1 MIFASNPNPKNV
13 YLIRGLQV
21 EFPYERYGS
30 QFAFMARVISTL
42 NLTQKEGH
50 CHALLESPS
59 GTGKSLSLLCSS
71 LAWQHHYKSQHHHLK
86 PASEATTDPLALVAD
101 LFSRRFHFLLFQ
113 KFPTIRKLRS
123 TTRSRRKRKHQPY
136 IMPHRRTHSQISQ
149 VVRELRKT
157 AYRVPMVVLAW
168 RKHYCTTKNIIGKE
182 NIYDECKLLLK
193 DQATGC
199 PEFKNAHKVKGHSS
213 LQKGGCNVVHDIEDL
228 VKVGQLVKGCCYY
241 GARSMSNDAQLV
253 FCPYNYINN
262 PVIRAPMALLV
273 GWNLRKRSYEKCDF
287 QHCAME

>member
-1 MIFASNPNPKNV
+1 MISASNPNPKNV
-13 YLIRGLQV
+13 YLVGGLQV
-21 EFPYERYGS
+21 EFPYQPYGS

-101 LFSRRFHFLLFQ
+101 LFSRRFHFLLVTISSNSRYFLYFGFCCPQQLSCFQFQ

-136 IMPHRRTHSQISQ
+136 IMPHRCFYNQVTICFSFFCCIS
-149 VVRELRKT
+149 
-157 AYRVPMVVLAW
+157 
-168 RKHYCTTKNIIGKE
+168 N
-182 NIYDECKLLLK
+182 
-193 DQATGC
+193 
-199 PEFKNAHKVKGHSS
+199 
-213 LQKGGCNVVHDIEDL
+213 
-228 VKVGQLVKGCCYY
+228 
-241 GARSMSNDAQLV
+241 
-253 FCPYNYINN
+253 
-262 PVIRAPMALLV
+262 
-273 GWNLRKRSYEKCDF
+273 
-287 QHCAME
+287 